1 MENIRYYRLLNE
13 QENCRDKMRMANTH
27 KSKEDNAIFKRL
39 FREARNR
46 LRAFK
51 EA

>member
-1 MENIRYYRLLNE
+1 MESIQDYRLLNE
-13 QENCRDKMRMANTH
+13 QENCRDKMRVANTH
-27 KSKEDNAIFKRL
+27 KSKEDNAIYKRL
-39 FREARNR
+39 FRKARNK